1 VNTSLLEQELAP
13 LNAQIEQARNQCE
26 TLEAELRTVEA
37 ELEKFS
43 TARRRVDAL
52 QQVCDALDTL
62 DGLKAGELF
71 WKGIPGGEDAAA
83 HLKRARGRVDR
94 FQEQIGGVLEK
105 QVSLQARIAQRQDEL
120 DALHEEVRDAHDR
133 EERRKEEFV
142 VEREISAVPKRALIM
157 PWTKEAE
164 SERNFR
170 RALVAALA
178 FCLIFGALIP
188 IVHVPLPD
196 RTANVVEIPERLAML
211 VKKEPPKPAP
221 RPKPKKEQEI
231 AQKPV
236 DASKAKSTS
245 KKADQTPKGGGGP
258 KPKST
263 QVAGGGGRGKAAA
276 RRKAESVG
284 VLAFKNAF
292 ADLMEET
299 PVAKL
304 GTEARIRKGSP
315 RVAGQAV
322 AQRSLVAMQAKGGS
336 SGGIGNAR
344 VSRNLGYGNADR
356 LGGGGIGKGG
366 GSGNG
371 YGVGIGQMQSSIAG
385 NGGDARPLSDGPGP
399 GRTDEEIQIVFDRYK
414 AALYRIYNK
423 ELRRDPT
430 LRGKILLRIIIEAN
444 GAVSVC
450 KVESTDLGSPKL
462 VAKIVARIKRFNF
475 GAKEG
480 VPKTKIL
487 YPIDFLPA
495 G

>member
-1 VNTSLLEQELAP
+1 
-13 LNAQIEQARNQCE
+13 
-26 TLEAELRTVEA
+26 
-37 ELEKFS
+37 
-43 TARRRVDAL
+43 
-52 QQVCDALDTL
+52 
-62 DGLKAGELF
+62 
-71 WKGIPGGEDAAA
+71 
-83 HLKRARGRVDR
+83 
-94 FQEQIGGVLEK
+94 
-105 QVSLQARIAQRQDEL
+105 
-120 DALHEEVRDAHDR
+120 
-133 EERRKEEFV
+133 
-142 VEREISAVPKRALIM
+142 
-157 PWTKEAE
+157 
-164 SERNFR
+164 
-170 RALVAALA
+170 
-178 FCLIFGALIP
+178 
-188 IVHVPLPD
+188 
-196 RTANVVEIPERLAML
+196 
-211 VKKEPPKPAP
+211 
-221 RPKPKKEQEI
+221 
-231 AQKPV
+231 
-236 DASKAKSTS
+236 
-245 KKADQTPKGGGGP
+245 
-258 KPKST
+258 
-263 QVAGGGGRGKAAA
+263 
-276 RRKAESVG
+276 
-284 VLAFKNAF
+284 
-292 ADLMEET
+292 
-299 PVAKL
+299 VAKL